1 MTTSPPAHAH
11 AQSPLVYLVDDDD
24 AVRDALALLLRSVG
38 LRSVGHGDPVAFLDS
53 LPPQAIGCVVLDIR
67 MPGIGGLDVL
77 SRLAGQSDL
86 PVIMLTGHANVDLCR
101 RAFKGGAIEFLQ
113 KPVDDDVFLD
123 AVQAAV
129 RAHVASRERLSLT
142 QAASDR
148 LARLSGRE
156 RDVAARIVQGLS
168 NKEIAREFEL
178 SPRTVETYRANVYAK
193 LEADSLAQLIR
204 QYASLL
210 DQGL

>member
-77 SRLAGQSDL
+77 SRLAEQSDL

-101 RAFKGGAIEFLQ
+101 RAFKGGAIEFC
-113 KPVDDDVFLD
+113 KTGGRRCVPD

-178 SPRTVETYRANVYAK
+178 SPRTVETYRANVYASSK
-193 LEADSLAQLIR
+193 PTRWRS
-204 QYASLL
+204 
-210 DQGL
+210 

>member
-1 MTTSPPAHAH
+1 MGLGLALCETLAGAMDARIEARNLTPAGACFTAPAARRSPPMTTSPPAHAH

-77 SRLAGQSDL
+77 SRLAEQSDL

-113 KPVDDDVFLD
+113 NRWTTMCSWTRCRPPC
-123 AVQAAV
+123 
-129 RAHVASRERLSLT
+129 AHVASRERLSLT

-156 RDVAARIVQGLS
+156 RDVAARIVQ
-168 NKEIAREFEL
+168 A
-178 SPRTVETYRANVYAK
+178 
-193 LEADSLAQLIR
+193 
-204 QYASLL
+204 
-210 DQGL
+210 

>member
-1 MTTSPPAHAH
+1 M
-11 AQSPLVYLVDDDD
+11 
-24 AVRDALALLLRSVG
+24 RDALALLLRSVG

-77 SRLAGQSDL
+77 SRLAEQSDL

-113 KPVDDDVFLD
+113 NRWTTMCSWTRCRPPC
-123 AVQAAV
+123 A
-129 RAHVASRERLSLT
+129 RVASRERLSLT